1 MSAIG
6 EVENA
11 MSSINNLRDEYAK
24 RSAVTDASKKVYEL
38 TRKQYDLGFV
48 DYFSVSDAQ
57 RLALAN
63 ERAQIS
69 LRGDRFKAYVNL
81 ISALGGGWSADTEAQ
96 ENALRPDLFDPYEL
110 SKEKPK
116 PLGGEG

>member
-1 MSAIG
+1 M
-6 EVENA
+6 
-11 MSSINNLRDEYAK
+11 
-24 RSAVTDASKKVYEL
+24 
-38 TRKQYDLGFV
+38 
-48 DYFSVSDAQ
+48 
-57 RLALAN
+57 ALAN

-96 ENALRPDLFDPYEL
+96 ENALRPDLLDPYEL

>member
-1 MSAIG
+1 
-6 EVENA
+6 

-48 DYFSVSDAQ
+48 DYFSVSDAS

-63 ERAQIS
+63 ERTQIS
-69 LRGDRFKAYVNL
+69 LRGDRFKACVDF
-81 ISALGGGWSADTEAQ
+81 IAAIGGGWELPKEDDNS
-96 ENALRPDLFDPYEL
+96 ALRNDIKPDFYERA
-110 SKEKPK
+110 SDYAPESAK
-116 PLGGEG
+116 